1 MIAVYVALHFGKPVM
16 ETISAMFGGYF
27 LGALAF
33 QTRHIW
39 GGVIIHMGIAFIIE
53 LLRIFQHYVLGVG

>member
-1 MIAVYVALHFGKPVM
+1 M
-16 ETISAMFGGYF
+16 ETTSALFGGYF

-39 GGVIIHMGIAFIIE
+39 GGVIIHMGIALIIE
-53 LLRIFQHYVLGVG
+53 LLRFFQHYVM